1 MPKLTTE
8 NRTLKNVEVLR
19 TPFRNF
25 AGSPTKY
32 NPEGGKRFFN
42 VRLDE
47 ELAQTMMKEG
57 WNIKELPPREDG
69 QEPLWL
75 LEVKVH
81 FGGRPPRLVT
91 VTPSGKKPVSEE
103 TVDALDAADIEYA
116 NVIIRPY
123 DWQGKTVSAYLQ
135 TGFFHVKLDELEM
148 MYEMDDEDPVICDD
162 EGVCYINGVRIN

>member
-25 AGSPTKY
+25 TGSPTKL
-32 NPEGGKRFFN
+32 NPEGGKRYFN

-47 ELAQTMMKEG
+47 ELARTMAKEG

-75 LEVKVH
+75 LEIKVH
-81 FGGRPPRLVT
+81 FGGRPPRLVS
-91 VTPSGKKPVSEE
+91 VTPSGKKPLAED
-103 TVDALDAADIEYA
+103 TVDMLDAADIEYA

-123 DWQGKTVSAYLQ
+123 DWKGKTVSAYLQ
-135 TGFFHVKLDELEM
+135 TGFFHIKLDELEM
-148 MYEMDDEDPVICDD
+148 MYEMDEEDPVVCDD